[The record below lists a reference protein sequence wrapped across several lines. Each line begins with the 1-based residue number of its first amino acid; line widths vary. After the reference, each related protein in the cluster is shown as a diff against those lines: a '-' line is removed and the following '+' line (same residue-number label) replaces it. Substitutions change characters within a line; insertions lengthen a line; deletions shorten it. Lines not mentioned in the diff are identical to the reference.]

1 MLKVPQ
7 GKGAVFTLLSLPVKQ
22 KHERRE
28 FMKMQEHRKSASG
41 AYGILDTM
49 GVYVCI
55 TDDKKKIVY
64 ANSAL
69 CKRAGS
75 ELAHLKGKP
84 VFWKLKI
91 PRAGNAGKQKF
102 DFPEIRSEQLIGWFN
117 ITISGFTDNQI
128 SNGWIWTAIELAQ
141 TAKPEPV
148 RTSPGGNKTAHRDL
162 YQTLFETS
170 PSGILLLNEEGII
183 IDVNQSSCR
192 STNYTRDEL
201 IGRHVSVLALPESAG
216 MVNHNIKKILSG
228 QLLEHEVT
236 SRRKDGSYYYSLLT
250 ESLVRLPGGELGIL
264 SVSNDITE
272 RKMAEL
278 ALRESEQKFRNIANY
293 TANWESLFNEEGK
306 IIWTN
311 PAAER
316 FTGYTP
322 EEITAMPD
330 VIEALIIEEDRE
342 NARKII
348 EEGLREK
355 TGKDGVIRCRKKDGS
370 WFWLSVSWTQILDNN
385 GNLIGIRTSGQD
397 ISKRLEAGEALQRSE
412 NLYRQMIEN
421 APIGMHFY
429 ELDSE
434 GRLIFTGANPAADRI
449 LGLDNS
455 RYTGM
460 EIGKAFPNLKG
471 TGIPEFYKNAA
482 LNNTAWIAEQLDYK
496 DNRISGAFEV
506 KAFQTAPGKMV
517 ATFSDITQRKKTEEA
532 LNESRRL
539 FEALTRMAPVGI
551 FRTDAAGKT
560 TFVNPKW
567 SALSGLSF
575 DEAMQDKY
583 LAAIHPDDRNE
594 RMCEWKKAVKQK
606 IPVIS
611 EYRFVRPNGT
621 VIWVQGQAVP
631 EVVDG
636 QVKGFIGTITD
647 ITELIEIQHE
657 LIRAKEKAE
666 ASNRL
671 KTTFMKNIS
680 HEIRTPLNG
689 IFGFAQLIGSGEYSE
704 KENLEFISF
713 LDKSV
718 SRLTK
723 TIDNIMEISLL
734 MSGNM
739 VKNEGVFRFS
749 DLVKEVYHDFKP
761 VARKKGI
768 EFNLLMNGGENATLI
783 VTDKAILKRI
793 LEEVTDNA
801 VKFTEKGEVKI
812 NYTITENAINIEI
825 TDTGIGISEE
835 YLPLIFEPFMQ
846 ENVYSTR
853 IKNSTGLGLSIV
865 QGSTELLG
873 GKISVFSKQGSGT
886 SIYLTFPVRIPGKEN
901 QPVSVKPE
909 TVSISGFIPVILIVE
924 DEAINRLFIKK
935 LLSRYNCR
943 ILTAS
948 GGNEAILLVKEERR
962 IDLILM
968 DIKMPGMD
976 GTEAVRQIRQH
987 KPDIKIV
994 AVTAYGSV
1002 LDREKCLEAGCDD
1015 YMAKPF
1021 HGKDLFNLLQNL
1033 INWPGAEV

>member
-1 MLKVPQ
+1 
-7 GKGAVFTLLSLPVKQ
+7 
-22 KHERRE
+22 
-28 FMKMQEHRKSASG
+28 MKTQENIKSASG
-41 AYGILDTM
+41 PYGIFDAM
-49 GVYVCI
+49 DVYVCI
-55 TDDKKKIVY
+55 TDGKKKIVH

-75 ELAHLKGKP
+75 ELLHLKGKS
-84 VFWKLKI
+84 VFWKAKI
-91 PRAGNAGKQKF
+91 PRAGKAAKQKY
-102 DFPEIRSEQLIGWFN
+102 DFKEIWSEQLNGWFN
-117 ITISGFTDNQI
+117 ISISGFADHQTA
-128 SNGWIWTAIELAQ
+128 NGWIWTAIELAQ
-141 TAKPEPV
+141 PAKPESLQTFNK
-148 RTSPGGNKTAHRDL
+148 RDKTALRDL

-170 PSGILLLNEEGII
+170 PSGILLLNEDGII

-201 IGRHVSVLALPESAG
+201 IGRHVSVLALPQSAG
-216 MVNHNIKKILSG
+216 MVNHNIKKILNG
-228 QLLEHEVT
+228 QVLEHEVT

-250 ESLVRLPGGELGIL
+250 ESLVRLPGGERGIL

-293 TANWESLFNEEGK
+293 TANWESLFNEKGR

-322 EEITAMPD
+322 EEIIAMPD
-330 VIEALIIEEDRE
+330 VIEVLIAEQDRE
-342 NARKII
+342 NARRIL
-348 EEGLREK
+348 EDGLREK
-355 TGKDGVIRCRKKDGS
+355 TGKESVIRCRRKDGS
-370 WFWLSVSWTQILDNN
+370 CFWLSISWTQILDNN
-385 GNLIGIRTSGQD
+385 GNLIGIRTSGQNV
-397 ISKRLEAGEALQRSE
+397 SNRLEAVEALQRSE

-429 ELDSE
+429 ELDGD

-455 RYTGM
+455 RYIGM

-471 TGIPEFYKNAA
+471 TDIAEFYKNAA
-482 LNNTAWIAEQLDYK
+482 INNRAWIAEQLDYT
-496 DNRISGAFEV
+496 DNKISGAFEV

-517 ATFSDITQRKKTEEA
+517 ATFSDITKRKKTEEA
-532 LNESRRL
+532 LSESRRL

-551 FRTDAAGKT
+551 FRTDAEGKT

-575 DEAMQDKY
+575 DEALQDKY

-611 EYRFVRPNGT
+611 EYRFVRPNGSI
-621 VIWVQGQAVP
+621 IWVQGQAVP

-689 IFGFAQLIGSGEYSE
+689 IFGFAQLIGSGEYTE
-704 KENLEFISF
+704 KENQEFISF

-718 SRLTK
+718 TRLTK

-739 VKNEGVFRFS
+739 VKNEGVFRFT
-749 DLVKEVYHDFKP
+749 DLLKEVYHHFKP
-761 VARKKGI
+761 VAQHKGI
-768 EFNLLMNGGENATLI
+768 ELNLVMNGSENASLVI
-783 VTDKAILKRI
+783 TDKVILKRI
-793 LEEVTDNA
+793 LEEITDNA

-812 NYTITENAINIEI
+812 KYTITENAINIEV

-865 QGSTELLG
+865 QGSTVLLG
-873 GKISVFSKQGSGT
+873 GEIKVSSVKGAGT
-886 SIYLTFPVRIPGKEN
+886 SINLTFPVRIPGKETQN
-901 QPVSVKPE
+901 ESAKPE
-909 TVSISGFIPVILIVE
+909 TVSISGYRPAILIVE

-935 LLSRYNCR
+935 LLSKHDCR
-943 ILTAS
+943 IFTAS
-948 GGNEAILLVKEERR
+948 GGPEAIALVKGESK
-962 IDLILM
+962 IDIILM

-976 GTEAVRQIRQH
+976 GTEAVRQIRMY
-987 KPDIKIV
+987 KPGIKIV

-1002 LDREKCLEAGCDD
+1002 QDREKCLEAGCDD
-1015 YMAKPF
+1015 YIAKPF
-1021 HGKDLFNLLQNL
+1021 HGKDLFSLLQSL
-1033 INWPGAEV
+1033 INWPGPEE

>member
-1 MLKVPQ
+1 
-7 GKGAVFTLLSLPVKQ
+7 
-22 KHERRE
+22 
-28 FMKMQEHRKSASG
+28 MKTQENIKSASG
-41 AYGILDTM
+41 PYGIFDAM
-49 GVYVCI
+49 DVYVCI
-55 TDDKKKIVY
+55 TDGKKKIVH

-75 ELAHLKGKP
+75 ELLHLKGKS
-84 VFWKLKI
+84 VFWKTKI
-91 PRAGNAGKQKF
+91 PRAGKAAKQKY
-102 DFPEIRSEQLIGWFN
+102 DFKEIWSEQLNGWFN
-117 ITISGFTDNQI
+117 ISISGFADHQTA
-128 SNGWIWTAIELAQ
+128 NGWIWTAIELAQ
-141 TAKPEPV
+141 PAKPESFQTFNK
-148 RTSPGGNKTAHRDL
+148 RDKTALRDL

-170 PSGILLLNEEGII
+170 PSGILLLNEDGII

-201 IGRHVSVLALPESAG
+201 IGRHVSVLALPQSAG
-216 MVNHNIKKILSG
+216 MVNHNIKKILNG
-228 QLLEHEVT
+228 QVLEHEVT

-250 ESLVRLPGGELGIL
+250 ESLVRLPGGERGIL

-293 TANWESLFNEEGK
+293 TANWESLFNEKGR

-322 EEITAMPD
+322 EEIIAMPD
-330 VIEALIIEEDRE
+330 VIEVLIAEQDRE
-342 NARKII
+342 NARRIL
-348 EEGLREK
+348 EDGLREK
-355 TGKDGVIRCRKKDGS
+355 TGKESVIRCRRKDGS
-370 WFWLSVSWTQILDNN
+370 CFWLSISWTQILDNN
-385 GNLIGIRTSGQD
+385 GNLIGIRTSGQNV
-397 ISKRLEAGEALQRSE
+397 SNRLEAVEALQRSE

-429 ELDSE
+429 ELDGD

-455 RYTGM
+455 RYIGM

-471 TGIPEFYKNAA
+471 TDIAEFYKNAA
-482 LNNTAWIAEQLDYK
+482 INNRAWIAEQLDYT
-496 DNRISGAFEV
+496 DNKISGAFEV

-517 ATFSDITQRKKTEEA
+517 ATFSDITKRKKTEEA
-532 LNESRRL
+532 LSESRRL

-551 FRTDAAGKT
+551 FRTDAEGKT

-575 DEAMQDKY
+575 DEALQDKY

-611 EYRFVRPNGT
+611 EYRFVRPNGSI
-621 VIWVQGQAVP
+621 IWVQGQAVP

-689 IFGFAQLIGSGEYSE
+689 IFGFAQLIGSGEYTE
-704 KENLEFISF
+704 KENQEFISF

-718 SRLTK
+718 TRLTK

-739 VKNEGVFRFS
+739 VKNEGVFRFT
-749 DLVKEVYHDFKP
+749 DLLKEVYHHFKP
-761 VARKKGI
+761 VAQHKGI
-768 EFNLLMNGGENATLI
+768 ELNLVMNGSENASLVI
-783 VTDKAILKRI
+783 TDKVILKRI
-793 LEEVTDNA
+793 LEEITDNA

-812 NYTITENAINIEI
+812 KYTITENAINIEV

-865 QGSTELLG
+865 QGSTVLLG
-873 GKISVFSKQGSGT
+873 GEIKVSSVKGTGT
-886 SIYLTFPVRIPGKEN
+886 SINLTFPVRIPGKETQN
-901 QPVSVKPE
+901 ESAKPE
-909 TVSISGFIPVILIVE
+909 TVSISGYRPAILIVE

-935 LLSRYNCR
+935 LLSKHDCR
-943 ILTAS
+943 IFTAS
-948 GGNEAILLVKEERR
+948 GGPEAIALVKGESK
-962 IDLILM
+962 IDIILM

-976 GTEAVRQIRQH
+976 GTEAVRQIRMY
-987 KPDIKIV
+987 KPGIKIV

-1002 LDREKCLEAGCDD
+1002 QDREKCLEAGCDD
-1015 YMAKPF
+1015 YIAKPF
-1021 HGKDLFNLLQNL
+1021 HGKDLFSLLQSL
-1033 INWPGAEV
+1033 INWPGPEE